1 MKGMDKQVSSYK
13 YIDSEVS
20 DFMENN
26 NKIKPT
32 CWVAYIIVPLIV
44 ALVIYFISTVNF
56 YNH

>member
-1 MKGMDKQVSSYK
+1 MDKQVSSYK